1 MVRIFHNITIFL
13 NQMNAAFVKIRDFK
27 PQKKFIFR
35 PQTNMRASSYIQYN
49 NDYSIYIQYIFMKI
63 KTDFITFT
71 LF

>member
-1 MVRIFHNITIFL
+1 MVRIFHDITIFL
-13 NQMNAAFVKIRDFK
+13 NQMNVAFVKIRDFK
-27 PQKKFIFR
+27 PQTCFIFR

-49 NDYSIYIQYIFMKI
+49 KYIQYIFMKI

>member
-1 MVRIFHNITIFL
+1 MVRIFHDITIFL

-27 PQKKFIFR
+27 PQTFFIFR
-35 PQTNMRASSYIQYN
+35 PQTNMRASLYIQYN
-49 NDYSIYIQYIFMKI
+49 KYIQYIFMKI